1 MGGQRLPIRR
11 PRVHSVDD
19 GGQVGEVALASHGV
33 FAQGD
38 LLERTVIER
47 LLSGVAT
54 RSFARAADPIGDK
67 QRAQARSTSK
77 SAVSRRFVTGTNKA
91 LDQLLSRD
99 RCPTPPRRRH
109 AHRSRPDPRPTFA
122 LDPVVHNRLPAI
134 ASEFSRWSARSS
146 SRATPDV
153 GLSPQRSIV
162 EHHMINLYVG
172 AVGCPPST

>member
-99 RCPTPPRRRH
+99 RCPTPPSEGTHIVHVRTH
-109 AHRSRPDPRPTFA
+109 GRPS
-122 LDPVVHNRLPAI
+122 H
-134 ASEFSRWSARSS
+134 S
-146 SRATPDV
+146 TPSYTT
-153 GLSPQRSIV
+153 GYRQ
-162 EHHMINLYVG
+162 
-172 AVGCPPST
+172 